1 MSRFV
6 TLGETMGLI
15 RSERIG
21 HLGNNAP
28 MVAGMGGAESNAAI
42 ALARLGNQVT
52 WLGRVGDDD
61 FGRLITRELR
71 AEGVQTSG
79 LLGQGA
85 TGLMVKTTP
94 INGAQDVVYS
104 RSLSAGSEL
113 TISDIPEDVIAAADV
128 LHLTGIA
135 LALSDSAREAA
146 LHAVEVARAAGVKVS
161 FDINYRA
168 KMWSVDEAHRAC
180 SELAVQAD
188 IVFAGFDEVRLL
200 LGDDAACGADDV
212 ASALSRIVDLGAQ
225 TPVIKEGTLGSWSL
239 SDGRMVHA
247 PAIVVPSVDTVGAGD
262 GFAAGF
268 LDALS
273 RGTGIEEALELGSRV
288 GAFACLTPGDWEG
301 YPRPEQLKLL
311 DEGGETVTR

>member
-1 MSRFV
+1 
-6 TLGETMGLI
+6 MGLI

-42 ALARLGNQVT
+42 ALARLGNEVS
-52 WLGRVGDDD
+52 WVGKVGDDD

-71 AEGVQTSG
+71 AENVQTFG
-79 LLGQGA
+79 LLGRGA

-94 INGAQDVVYS
+94 LNGLQDVVYS

-113 TISDIPEDVIAAADV
+113 SNSDISDDVIAAADV
-128 LHLTGIA
+128 LHLTGIT
-135 LALSDSAREAA
+135 LALSDSARQAA
-146 LHAVEVARAAGVKVS
+146 FHAVEVARAAGVKVS
-161 FDINYRA
+161 FDVNYRA
-168 KMWSVDEAHRAC
+168 KMWSVDDAHRAC
-180 SELAVQAD
+180 SELATQAD

-200 LGDDAACGADDV
+200 LGDDVTIGPDEV

-225 TPVIKEGTLGSWSL
+225 TPVVKEGTLGSWSL
-239 SDGRMVHA
+239 SGGTVVHV
-247 PAIVVPSVDTVGAGD
+247 PAVVVPSVDTVGAGD

-273 RGTGIEEALELGSRV
+273 RGAGIDEALELGARV

-301 YPRPEQLKLL
+301 YPTPEQLKLL
-311 DEGGETVTR
+311 DGGGDTVTR